1 MLTILYVEDDAGHAL
16 LVKNLLNSHGFHVET
31 APDGLRGLEMA
42 RKLRPDLILLDLFL
56 PHMDGFSVMRNLNED
71 VFTQDIPVVVIS
83 AWPTADNRK
92 RVKEA
97 GACGFVTKPF
107 RAEDLVA
114 VIRNSLPHLSEGA
127 PRPNPSKSTSASS

>member
-16 LVKNLLNSHGFHVET
+16 LVKNLLNSRGFHVET
-31 APDGLRGLEMA
+31 APDGYKGLEMA

-56 PHMDGFSVMRNLNED
+56 PHMDGFAVMKSLNED
-71 VFTQDIPVVVIS
+71 VLTQDIPVVVIS

-97 GACGFVTKPF
+97 GARGFVTKPF
-107 RAEDLVA
+107 RVEDLIA
-114 VIRNSLPHLSEGA
+114 FIRNSLPKYGEG
-127 PRPNPSKSTSASS
+127 PSQPYPSQPSSASS